1 VGCRVLIVE
10 DDALQGEALDAILA
24 GSGYEI
30 CGRAKSGPAALALAK
45 AERPDVVLMDV
56 RLAGPWDGVDTAAR
70 IRAEHPCRMVFVT
83 AQTDRAARAR
93 MEALSP
99 VATLIK
105 PISPDEIVAAVE
117 RACRG
122 AS

>member
-24 GSGYEI
+24 GSGYEV

-56 RLAGPWDGVDTAAR
+56 RLAGAWDGVDTAAR
-70 IRAEHPCRMVFVT
+70 IRAERACQVLFVT
-83 AQTDRAARAR
+83 AQTDGGTRAR
-93 MEALSP
+93 MNALNP
-99 VATLIK
+99 AAVLIK
-105 PISPDEIVAAVE
+105 PVSPDEIVAAVD

-122 AS
+122 AA